1 MKIIYI
7 ILFYILTTFSNVYS
21 QKKENIEDSPYGFKN
36 ISYLESISPDWNY
49 KITLGAW
56 MNAMRGDI
64 SANQLYGYIDNQFYN
79 KYNGADFSFY
89 GYFQAKKNRGSLT
102 AQFTSSNQ
110 SDKFNYDNDSLYSR
124 SITSSRSMFITTN
137 MSYEFYRNS
146 EVTFDLYGGA
156 RFNFITNLIE
166 NFYNAGGSVQEGQTK
181 FFIDPIIG
189 TKFFYIPFK
198 GPNISR
204 LFINGNFDVGG
215 YGLVSFLSFESYI
228 GTGYKINK
236 SVTLNLGY
244 RYIDV
249 HYGTDTYLLDAG
261 IQGIEFTATTNF

>member
-7 ILFYILTTFSNVYS
+7 LLFFFLTISTTVIS
-21 QKKENIEDSPYGFKN
+21 QNKTELPIEKTK
-36 ISYLESISPDWNY
+36 ISYLEKNTPAWKY
-49 KITLGAW
+49 LITFGAW

-64 SANQLYGYIDNQFYN
+64 SANELYGYIDNQFYN

-89 GYFQAKKNRGSLT
+89 GYFQARKERVSYT

-110 SDKFNYDNDSLYSR
+110 SDKYNYDNDSLYSR
-124 SITSSRSMFITTN
+124 SITSSRTMFITTDV
-137 MSYEFYRNS
+137 SYEFYRNK

-166 NFYNAGGSVQEGQTK
+166 NFYNVGGSVQEGQTK
-181 FFIDPIIG
+181 FFIDPVIG

-215 YGLVSFLSFESYI
+215 YGLVSFLSFESYF
-228 GTGYKINK
+228 GTGYKVSK
-236 SVTLNLGY
+236 AVTLNLGY

-249 HYGTDTYLLDAG
+249 HYGTDTYLIDAG

>member
-7 ILFYILTTFSNVYS
+7 CLFLLLTNSIDAYS
-21 QKKENIEDSPYGFKN
+21 QNNTELPFEKN
-36 ISYLESISPDWNY
+36 KISYLEKNSPDWKYMINF
-49 KITLGAW
+49 GAW

-64 SANQLYGYIDNQFYN
+64 SANELYGYIDNQFYN

-89 GYFQAKKNRGSLT
+89 GYFQARKERVSYT

-110 SDKFNYDNDSLYSR
+110 SDKYNYDNDSIYSR
-124 SITSSRSMFITTN
+124 SVISSRSMFITTDV
-137 MSYEFYRNS
+137 SYEFYRND

-156 RFNFITNLIE
+156 RFNFFTNLIE

-189 TKFFYIPFK
+189 TKFYYIPFK

-215 YGLVSFLSFESYI
+215 YGLVSFLSFESYF
-228 GTGYKINK
+228 GTGYKVSK
-236 SVTLNLGY
+236 AVTLNLGY

-249 HYGTDTYLLDAG
+249 HYGTDTYLIDAG